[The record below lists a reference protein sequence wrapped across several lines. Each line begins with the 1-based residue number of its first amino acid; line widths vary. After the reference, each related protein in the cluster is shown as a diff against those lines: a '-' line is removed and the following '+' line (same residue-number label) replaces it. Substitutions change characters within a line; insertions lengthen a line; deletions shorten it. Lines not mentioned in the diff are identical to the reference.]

1 MKLTLLAIFLSISLL
16 FWPIT
21 TVHAAGTRTRD
32 KKHIE
37 KVKIS
42 KEDRQVIQNMEL
54 LKMMK
59 FLKDMEIMEG
69 KVKADGED
77 KRK

>member
-1 MKLTLLAIFLSISLL
+1 MKLTLFAIFLSLCLL
-16 FWPIT
+16 FWPVT
-21 TVHAAGTRTRD
+21 TVHAEGTRTRD
-32 KKHIE
+32 EKHIE

-54 LKMMK
+54 LKMME
-59 FLKDMEIMEG
+59 FLKDMELMEG
-69 KVKADGED
+69 KVKAVRGD

>member
-1 MKLTLLAIFLSISLL
+1 MKLTLLAIFLSLSLL
-16 FWPIT
+16 FWPVSP
-21 TVHAAGTRTRD
+21 VHAEGARSRD

-37 KVKIS
+37 KAKIS

-54 LKMMK
+54 LKMME

-69 KVKADGED
+69 KVKAVGEG

>member
-1 MKLTLLAIFLSISLL
+1 MRLTLFAIFLSIGLL
-16 FWPIT
+16 SWPIT
-21 TVHAAGTRTRD
+21 TVHAEATRTNNE
-32 KKHIE
+32 KHSE

-54 LKMMK
+54 LKKME
-59 FLKDMEIMEG
+59 FLKDMELMEG
-69 KVKADGED
+69 KVKAVGEG